1 MDSSAVTAL
10 LWGALVASLS
20 ATVFGLARRSWP
32 RLLVAALL
40 SLTFSLTA
48 FSLGLLTL
56 LLTCFQLAAAL
67 ALRRSAGARGWTILL
82 LLGALTWAV
91 GILVPLWLDP
101 PTAWLPTIMPAMI
114 AVGIGLTIVGPRS
127 RHGPR
132 PGEAS

>member
-1 MDSSAVTAL
+1 MDSAVVTAL
-10 LWGALVASLS
+10 LWATLVASLS
-20 ATVFGLARRSWP
+20 ATVYGLARRSWP

-56 LLTCFQLAAAL
+56 LLTCLQLAAAL

-82 LLGALTWAV
+82 LLGAFAWAV
-91 GILVPLWLDP
+91 GVLVPLWLDP
-101 PTAWLPTIMPAMI
+101 LTAWLPTITLAMI
-114 AVGIGLTIVGPRS
+114 AIGIVLTIVGPGAS
-127 RHGPR
+127 HGPR